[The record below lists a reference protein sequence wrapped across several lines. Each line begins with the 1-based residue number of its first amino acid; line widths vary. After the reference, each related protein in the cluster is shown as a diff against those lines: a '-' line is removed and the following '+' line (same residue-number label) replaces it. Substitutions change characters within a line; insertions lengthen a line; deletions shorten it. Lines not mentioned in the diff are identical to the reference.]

1 MFPIGDENE
10 KGAGLPV
17 VTLLLVIVNVLVFLY
32 ESTLGERSLENF
44 VFTYGVVPQEIQ
56 HGQDLYSLITSMFVH
71 GGLAHVG
78 GNMLFLWIFGDNV
91 ERRFG
96 SLLYLVFY
104 LGTGLAASAT
114 HVLFN
119 QGSTIPSIGASGA
132 ISGVLGAYILMYP
145 TNRVRVLVGYW
156 WVFALPAYMFL
167 GIWFLTQFINGIASL
182 GVQTA
187 QTSGVAVWAH
197 VGGFVAGALGSFV
210 LRMVVGQPQQ
220 GGEVYVRRGQD
231 SSRWQ

>member
-10 KGAGLPV
+10 RNRKFPV
-17 VTLLLVIVNVLVFLY
+17 VTLILVIINVLVFLY
-32 ESTLGERSLENF
+32 ESTLGTRALENF
-44 VFTYGVVPQEIQ
+44 IFTYGVIPVEIE
-56 HGQDLYSLITSMFVH
+56 HGQDVFTLLTSMFLH

-96 SLLYLVFY
+96 SLMYLLFY

-114 HVLFN
+114 HIIFN
-119 QGSTIPSIGASGA
+119 FDSTIPSIGASGA

-145 TNRVRVLVGYW
+145 TNRVRVLIGYW
-156 WVFALPAYMFL
+156 LFALPAYMFL
-167 GIWFLTQFINGIASL
+167 GIWFLEQFINGIASL

-197 VGGFVAGALGSFV
+197 VGGFVAGALGSLV
-210 LRMVVGQPQQ
+210 LRMMVGQPQQ
-220 GGEVYVRRGQD
+220 GGQVYLRHGQD
-231 SSRWQ
+231 RRRLQ